1 MNKKVMVT
9 GGLGFIGR
17 HTLQPLR
24 ERGYEVH
31 VISSRPITHSPKDFQ
46 VHQADLMNSATHDS
60 LMKAIRPAYLLHTAW
75 YTENGQFWNAIENAY
90 WLSASISLAR
100 AFYAEGGERLLALG
114 TCAEYD
120 WSAGVCIED
129 TTPERPSTLYG
140 RFKKFT
146 AEALGL
152 LAKHHQGSFVWG
164 RVFFPYGPGE
174 ERKRLIPSVICSLLQ
189 NETAKCSH
197 GQQIRDF
204 IYVEDLGAALATI
217 LDSKQEGIVNL
228 GSGKPISIQEVVHC
242 IGDLLGKRDQVLL
255 GAIPESAH
263 SPSSIVA
270 STKRL
275 NEDWGWVP
283 QFTLREGLEK
293 SIAWWRSEG
302 VKS

>member
-17 HTLQPLR
+17 HTLQPLLA
-24 ERGYEVH
+24 RGYEVH
-31 VISSRPITHSPKDFQ
+31 VISSRLATAPAKEWQ
-46 VHQADLMNSATHDS
+46 VHQADLLNCATHEA
-60 LMKAIRPAYLLHTAW
+60 LMKSIRPSYLLHAAW

-90 WLSASISLAR
+90 WLSASISLVR
-100 AFYAEGGERLLALG
+100 SFYAEGGKRLLALG

-120 WSAGVCIED
+120 WSAGVCVEES
-129 TTPERPSTLYG
+129 TLERPSTLYG

-146 AEALGL
+146 AEALSL

-164 RVFFPYGPGE
+164 RVFFPYGPFE
-174 ERKRLIPSVICSLLQ
+174 PRQRLIPSVICSLLQ

-197 GQQIRDF
+197 GRQIRDF
-204 IYVEDLGAALATI
+204 IYVEDLGQALAAI
-217 LDSKQEGIVNL
+217 LDSTQEGIVNL
-228 GSGKPISIQEVVHC
+228 GSGKPVTIQEVAHC

-255 GAIPESAH
+255 GAIPESLN

-275 NEDWGWVP
+275 NEDWGWTP
-283 QFTLREGLEK
+283 QFSLQQGLEK
-293 SIAWWRSEG
+293 TISWWQKKG
-302 VKS
+302 P